1 MNLTNHTKG
10 LLCAAGTA
18 ICWGFL
24 AIILKNALIFADPE
38 TIVAFRMIF
47 AFVFL
52 SMFFLIKKPKA
63 FALIKKPPPLL
74 LLGCLGLAFN
84 YLGFMKGVAY
94 SGASN
99 AQIMIQVG
107 PIVLMLSGF
116 LIYKESLKALQLFF
130 IGVAFV
136 GFIFFFKDQSDLS
149 LDGNLV
155 MANIWIIGAALTW
168 VGYSLVIKHFTAKGH
183 SSNEL
188 NLVVFLVC
196 AIILAMRINYSSLAS
211 FGLYEWFLLVIL
223 GLNTLVAYGL
233 FGAAL
238 KLAPASQVS
247 IIITLNPI
255 LTLAI
260 IALGGAYFSF
270 IPIEPVTITG
280 YIGATLVISGV
291 IASTLSAKKVKRL
304 KKLPY

>member
-1 MNLTNHTKG
+1 MNLTNHSKG

-18 ICWGFL
+18 LCWGVL
-24 AIILKNALIFADPE
+24 AIILKNALVFADSE

-47 AFVFL
+47 AFAFL
-52 SMFFLIKKPKA
+52 GLFFLIKNPKA
-63 FALIKKPPPLL
+63 FSLIKKPPPLL
-74 LLGCLGLAFN
+74 LVGCLGLAFN

-99 AQIMIQVG
+99 AQIMIQMG
-107 PIVLMLSGF
+107 PLMLMLSGF

-130 IGVAFV
+130 IGLAFA
-136 GFIFFFKDQSDLS
+136 GFVFFFKDQSDLS
-149 LDGNLV
+149 LDGNLIL
-155 MANIWIIGAALTW
+155 ANLWILGAAVTW

-188 NLVVFLVC
+188 NLLVFLVC
-196 AIILAMRINYSSLAS
+196 AVILSTRINYPSLAG
-211 FGLYEWFLLVIL
+211 FGVYEWFLLLIL
-223 GLNTLVAYGL
+223 GLNTLIAYGL

-260 IALGGAYFSF
+260 IAFGGAYFSF
-270 IPIEPVTITG
+270 IPNEPVTLTG
-280 YIGATLVISGV
+280 YLGAALVITGV
-291 IASTLSAKKVKRL
+291 IASTLSAKKVKKL
-304 KKLPY
+304 KNWPT

>member
-1 MNLTNHTKG
+1 MSLSDHSKG

-18 ICWGFL
+18 LCWGVL
-24 AIILKNALIFADPE
+24 AIILKNALVFADSE

-47 AFVFL
+47 AFLFL
-52 SMFFLIKKPKA
+52 SVFFLFKNRKA
-63 FALIKKPPPLL
+63 FSIVKKPPPLL
-74 LLGCLGLAFN
+74 LVGCLGLAFN

-99 AQIMIQVG
+99 AQIMIQTG
-107 PIVLMLSGF
+107 PILLMLSGF
-116 LIYKESLKALQLFF
+116 LIYKESLKAVQLFF
-130 IGVAFV
+130 IFVAFL
-136 GFIFFFKDQSDLS
+136 GFVFFFKDQSDMA
-149 LDGNLV
+149 LDGNLIL
-155 MANIWIIGAALTW
+155 ANIWILGAAVTW
-168 VGYSLVIKHFTAKGH
+168 VGYSLVIKKFTAEGY

-188 NLVVFLVC
+188 NLLVFLVC
-196 AIILAMRINYSSLAS
+196 ALLLATRINYPSLAG
-211 FGLYEWFLLVIL
+211 FGTYEWFLLGIL

-260 IALGGAYFSF
+260 IAFGGAYFSF
-270 IPIEPVTITG
+270 IPEEPVSATG
-280 YIGATLVISGV
+280 YAGAALVITGV
-291 IASTLSAKKVKRL
+291 IASTLSAKKR
-304 KKLPY
+304 KKAA